1 MLIQFLS
8 VPFLK
13 IKTGMILKEI
23 MIIIPINNMRIH
35 HVISIRSKK
44 VAFELNYSKH

>member
-44 VAFELNYSKH
+44 VAFESNYSKH